1 MTRTTSPAPIH
12 TLQDFIHAMTGFHLR
27 NEVKPTGA
35 VISTASRLANPGQP
49 SLMGLAIATDP
60 TLQPS
65 QVLFFDNPQ
74 HFTRYR
80 SQIRA

>member
-1 MTRTTSPAPIH
+1 MTRTTSPTPIH
-12 TLQDFIHAMTGFHLR
+12 TLQDFIHALTGFHLR
-27 NEVKPTGA
+27 NEVKPTAA
-35 VISTASRLANPGQP
+35 VIPASSRLANPGQP

-65 QVLFFDNPQ
+65 QILFFDNPE

-80 SQIRA
+80 RQIRS